1 MNRVVGFLERRKF
14 MKIKRIL
21 SIILSFTIISTTIA
35 AIPFKSNASTK
46 SSFVASYSGTYA

>member
-46 SSFVASYSGTYA
+46 SSFVASYSGTFA